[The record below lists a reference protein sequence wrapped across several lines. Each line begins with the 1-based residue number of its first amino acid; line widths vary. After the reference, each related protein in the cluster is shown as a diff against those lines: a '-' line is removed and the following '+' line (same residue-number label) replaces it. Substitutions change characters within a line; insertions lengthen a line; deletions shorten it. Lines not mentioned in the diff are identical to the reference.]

1 VIGRAAAAVLLLGAV
16 AAGSE
21 LTPQQQRGK
30 NLYLKGESTA
40 QRPVTALL
48 GEDDVEIAASVVP
61 CASCHARD
69 GRGRPEG
76 GLRPAN
82 VQWDVLMRPATTDDR
97 TRAAYTRSLLKRALT
112 MGIDSSAKP
121 LEKSMPRYRMTIE
134 DMDDL
139 LAYLEKLGSDYDPG
153 VTDDAIRIGAVLPAG
168 AEEQRAVRNTL
179 EKYFARINRD
189 GGIFGRRIDP
199 RFTTSSGTPEQ
210 RAAALA
216 TFIET
221 DQPFAIAAAWLVG
234 ADVAMSEI
242 AEREHVPTIAAFSAD
257 APPQDRFVFRLLA
270 GVREQSLALIAAA
283 KPAADA
289 RIAVIAEGGA
299 SASRIRAA
307 LAEAGYTHV
316 EIASTI
322 PAGTEVA
329 LFINAP
335 STLRTI
341 LDQAAAAPN
350 PPRLLIPAA
359 HSSGDLLSAPA
370 VLDGRI
376 LVALPSSPDDVTEEG
391 AAELQ
396 ALGVP
401 PAHATAC
408 RLALA
413 AAKLTIDAVRRG
425 GRDVNREALVST
437 LETFYGAPT
446 LLTPPITWTPSQHTG
461 TRNVRIL
468 AIDIKE
474 KRWVDRGVWAGAH
487 PPSS

>member
-1 VIGRAAAAVLLLGAV
+1 VIARAAVLLLL
-16 AAGSE
+16 AAIASGND

-76 GLRPAN
+76 GLRPPN
-82 VQWDVLMRPATTDDR
+82 IQWDVLMRPATTDDR
-97 TRAAYTRSLLKRALT
+97 NRAAYTRSLLKRALT
-112 MGIDSSAKP
+112 MGIDSSSKP

-139 LAYLEKLGSDYDPG
+139 LAYLEKLGSDHDPG

-168 AEEQRAVRNTL
+168 EEEQLAVRSTL
-179 EKYFARINRD
+179 EKYFARINSD

-199 RFTTSSGTPEQ
+199 RFTTSAGTPEQ
-210 RAAALA
+210 RAATLA
-216 TFIET
+216 TFIEA
-221 DQPFAIAAAWLVG
+221 DQPFAIAAAWLTG
-234 ADVAMSEI
+234 ADLAMSETT
-242 AEREHVPTIAAFSAD
+242 ERAHVPTIAAFSAD

-283 KPAADA
+283 KPAVDA
-289 RIAVIAEGGA
+289 HIAVISNGGTA
-299 SASRIRAA
+299 ASRIRTD

-316 EIASTI
+316 EITSTI

-329 LFINAP
+329 LFLNTPPA
-335 STLRTI
+335 LRTI
-341 LDQAAAAPN
+341 LDEAAAAPN

-370 VLDGRI
+370 ALDGRI

-391 AAELQ
+391 AAELRT
-396 ALGVP
+396 LGVP

-413 AAKLTIDAVRRG
+413 AAKLTVEAIRRV
-425 GRDVNREALVST
+425 GRDINREALVST
-437 LETFYGAPT
+437 LETFYAAPT
-446 LLTPPITWTPSQHTG
+446 MLTPPITWTPGQHTG

-474 KRWVDRGVWAGAH
+474 KRWVDRGLWAG
-487 PPSS
+487 

>member
-1 VIGRAAAAVLLLGAV
+1 VIARAAVLLLL
-16 AAGSE
+16 AALASGGQLIGGE

-40 QRPVTALL
+40 QHPVTALL
-48 GEDDVEIAASVVP
+48 GEDDVEVAAGVVP

-69 GRGRPEG
+69 GRGRAEG

-82 VQWDVLMRPATTDDR
+82 IQWDVLTRAATTDDR
-97 TRAAYTRSLLKRALT
+97 NRAAYTRSLLKRAVT
-112 MGIDSSAKP
+112 MGIDSSSKS
-121 LEKSMPRYRMTIE
+121 LEKTMPRYRMTIE

-139 LAYLEKLGSDYDPG
+139 LAYLEKLDSDHDPG
-153 VTDDAIRIGAVLPAG
+153 VTDEAIRIGAVLPAG
-168 AEEQRAVRNTL
+168 AEERLAVQNTL
-179 EKYFARINRD
+179 EKYFAGINRD

-199 RFTTSSGTPEQ
+199 RFTTSTGTPEQ
-210 RAAALA
+210 RAAALS
-216 TFIET
+216 TFIES
-221 DQPFAIAAAWLVG
+221 DQPFAIAAAWLTG
-234 ADVAMSEI
+234 ADLAMSEI
-242 AEREHVPTIAAFSAD
+242 AERAHVPTIAAFSTD
-257 APPQDRFVFRLLA
+257 TPPQDRVVFRLLA

-283 KPAADA
+283 KPAVDA
-289 RIAVIAEGGA
+289 RIAVIADGGTA
-299 SASRIRAA
+299 ALRIRTD

-329 LFINAP
+329 LFVSAP
-335 STLRTI
+335 SALRTV
-341 LDQAAAAPN
+341 LDEAAAAPS

-359 HSSGDLLSAPA
+359 HSSGDLLSAPKA
-370 VLDGRI
+370 LDGRI
-376 LVALPSSPDDVTEEG
+376 LVALPSTPDDITEEG

-413 AAKLTIDAVRRG
+413 AAKLTVDAIRRG

-437 LETFYGAPT
+437 LETFYATPT

-461 TRNVRIL
+461 TRKVRIL
-468 AIDIKE
+468 AIDIKA
-474 KRWVDRGVWAGAH
+474 KRWVDRGLWAG
-487 PPSS
+487 